1 MPKSSKYKTSNK
13 SAIYK
18 RGYPLTLQIMTWL
31 KYDEISKQ
39 TTSHSAKFAGF
50 LKIKT
55 IAKTSPT
62 RKAVPALKA
71 KFQNKRRPLNKKISA
86 RNEHMS
92 VLHTKTLNLRS
103 NVNANKVPETTESI
117 LKILILPVKDSKHTD
132 RTKDTNS
139 Q

>member
-1 MPKSSKYKTSNK
+1 MSRVGSDKTAFKRKNAKGSPIKSKLKHSLFLKKQMPKSSKYKTSNK

-39 TTSHSAKFAGF
+39 ATSHSAKFAGF

-71 KFQNKRRPLNKKISA
+71 KFQNKRRPLNKK
-86 RNEHMS
+86 
-92 VLHTKTLNLRS
+92 
-103 NVNANKVPETTESI
+103 
-117 LKILILPVKDSKHTD
+117 
-132 RTKDTNS
+132 
-139 Q
+139 